1 MALAARGIANWMKTD
16 ATLHVPTYCS
26 NLADAALVAG
36 DVAQAERALETG
48 IRLAR
53 ETGEAF
59 ALAELQRLNGR
70 VLLQQG
76 RTKEARQSFMSA
88 MATAERQGA
97 GLYRLRAARDAA
109 EVLIREG
116 DRRAAVELLA
126 PVVLDYA
133 EHREGLD
140 FSEAAALLDDKG

>member
-1 MALAARGIANWMKTD
+1 VALAARGIANWIKTD

-36 DVAQAERALETG
+36 DVAQAERALTTG
-48 IRLAR
+48 IQLAR
-53 ETGEAF
+53 ENGDAF
-59 ALAELQRLNGR
+59 ALAELERLNGR
-70 VLLQQG
+70 VLLLRGQT
-76 RTKEARQSFMSA
+76 REARENFMTA

-97 GLYRLRAARDAA
+97 RLYRLRAARDAA
-109 EVLIREG
+109 EVLIRDG
-116 DRRAAVELLA
+116 DRRGAVELLA

-140 FSEAAALLDDKG
+140 FSEAAAVLAG